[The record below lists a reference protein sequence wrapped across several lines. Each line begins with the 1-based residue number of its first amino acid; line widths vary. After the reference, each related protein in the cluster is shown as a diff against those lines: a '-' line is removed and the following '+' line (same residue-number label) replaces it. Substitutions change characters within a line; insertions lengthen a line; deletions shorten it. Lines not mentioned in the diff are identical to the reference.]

1 MAHNVLYEG
10 PGTCVWKD
18 AGHEI
23 ESGRLLKENIEMSQ
37 KRLEGEGKKGFLE
50 LSEKTLVFLFAPA
63 SFSFCVFPPLKKT
76 ITRKHAFL
84 GE

>member
-1 MAHNVLYEG
+1 MKAVKPQIQQPSVEATHCCTGNSQEGKTHGDMAHNVLYEG

-37 KRLEGEGKKGFLE
+37 KRLEGEGKR
-50 LSEKTLVFLFAPA
+50 SVF
-63 SFSFCVFPPLKKT
+63 VF
-76 ITRKHAFL
+76 I
-84 GE
+84 